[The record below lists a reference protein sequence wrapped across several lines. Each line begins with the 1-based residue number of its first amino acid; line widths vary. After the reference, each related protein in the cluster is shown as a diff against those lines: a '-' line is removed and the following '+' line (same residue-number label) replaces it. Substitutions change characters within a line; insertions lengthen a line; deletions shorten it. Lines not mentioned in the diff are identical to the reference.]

1 LLTKKT
7 VVDDFESSF
16 GEAAA
21 LSNAQSQELFD
32 SIDMEQDAQLL
43 DDCDILTFFRSDC
56 NAMPARERNRTGV
69 SSWGGRYSIFLY
81 NIPWFRFQEMIGMD
95 PPADQ
100 ILHSVSSLH
109 SPHRPPDNLALDD
122 RRKALYGL
130 LGLHSTV
137 DESEIVPK
145 LTSMMQILVPERFDG
160 DVLQKLQQLLNPS
173 SSCSTLQIAEFA
185 LCFVSNN
192 TLTMEGTGQFLKWIM
207 KDELKEFF
215 RLLFQMRTLTV
226 QAVSTK
232 LLEST
237 ARFGNASIL
246 QFLIDTG
253 IDRSGLSGIK
263 GGRLLQLAL
272 FCRHMGVAQIL
283 LQAGADVNPQ
293 LNDKR
298 WPFSQPPLHL
308 AVINGNADMTRH
320 LLNVGAWVDRYADH
334 TTALS
339 VAVSKRTPECIRLLL
354 EAGADVDNCN
364 VDEEN
369 ALDWAFLNGEMV
381 IYHMLLSSSQKP
393 KTSLTL
399 SGILCAAKE
408 GVRTLSKYLESKKDV
423 DDFSQRITLES
434 ALCEATKYS
443 SHAGAV
449 KALLGFG
456 VDPNV
461 KTIEGDKACPLVEA
475 VICDDINLAALLLDA
490 GADIDAPGVLAIA
503 AEDEYRFEFLN
514 FLIEQGADIESFGAN
529 ALAQAA
535 IWGNFAAAKLLLR
548 SGVDVNEP
556 DNDGYFPLQRAARRG
571 DSKVVEF
578 LVREGANVNAPPS
591 LKEGYTAL
599 HFAVGGENV
608 NLIRFLIQEGAHI
621 STQPHPSLGK
631 TLLEACATGGCG
643 GFSRNRSEIFK
654 LLLNVGA
661 PIAGP
666 QVRRRCRDWNSAL
679 TSLITR
685 SAENE
690 LVQLVL
696 DAGADINQ
704 PGCGKG
710 ARTPIQAA
718 AEVGNLDLIK
728 QLLLKG
734 AKINAPAAALNGR
747 TALQAGC
754 SRGRANLELIEVLLG
769 NGADV
774 NAEAGIYGGLTALQG
789 AAIGGHIKIV
799 LLLLDA
805 GADVNADS
813 AEKDGRMALDG
824 AAEHGRLDMVQLL
837 LNANA
842 KSEGEGK
849 SGYDTAVELAEEN
862 GHFAVAELLK
872 SHSEGIRS

>member
-1 LLTKKT
+1 MIN
-7 VVDDFESSF
+7 DFESGF

-21 LSNAQSQELFD
+21 PSNAHAQELFD
-32 SIDMEQDAQLL
+32 SIDIEQDAQLL
-43 DDCDILTFFRSDC
+43 DDCDILTFFRSDF
-56 NAMPARERNRTGV
+56 NATPVRERNPTGA
-69 SSWGGRYSIFLY
+69 SSWGGHYSIFLH
-81 NIPWFRFQEMIGMD
+81 NIPWFRFQEMVGMD
-95 PPADQ
+95 PLADQ

-109 SPHRPPDNLALDD
+109 SPHLRQDNLALDD

-192 TLTMEGTGQFLKWIM
+192 TLTVEATDQFLKWIM

-215 RLLFQMRTLTV
+215 KLLFQMRTPTV

-246 QFLIDTG
+246 QFLFDTG
-253 IDRSGLSGIK
+253 IDRSGLAGTK

-272 FCRHMGVAQIL
+272 FCGHVGVALIL

-308 AVINGNADMTRH
+308 AVINGNADMARH
-320 LLNVGAWVDRYADH
+320 LLNTGARVDCYAGDG
-334 TTALS
+334 TALS
-339 VAVSKRTPECIRLLL
+339 VAVSRRRPECIHLLL
-354 EAGADVDNCN
+354 EAGADVDNCS
-364 VDEEN
+364 VGLEN

-423 DDFSQRITLES
+423 DDSRQRITLES
-434 ALCEATKYS
+434 ALCQATNYS
-443 SHAGAV
+443 RHRGAV
-449 KALLGFG
+449 RALLGFG
-456 VDPNV
+456 VDPNA
-461 KTIEGDKACPLVEA
+461 KAVGEDTTCPLLA
-475 VICDDINLAALLLDA
+475 AAMDNDINLAELLLDA
-490 GADIDAPGVLAIA
+490 GADIDTPDVLATA
-503 AEDEYRFEFLN
+503 AAGKDNFEFLN

-529 ALAQAA
+529 ALAEAVMY
-535 IWGNFAAAKLLLR
+535 GNFAATKLLLR

-556 DNDGYFPLQRAARRG
+556 DNDGYSPLQRAARHG
-571 DSKVVEF
+571 FFKIVEF
-578 LVREGANVNAPPS
+578 LVRAGANVNAPPS
-591 LKEGYTAL
+591 LTEGYTAL
-599 HFAVGGENV
+599 HFAVEGKNV
-608 NLIRFLIQEGAHI
+608 NLVRFLIQAGAHVG
-621 STQPHPSLGK
+621 TQPHPSLGK
-631 TLLEACATGGCG
+631 TLLEVCAAGGYG
-643 GFSRNRSEIFK
+643 GFSCDRSEIFK
-654 LLLNVGA
+654 LLLNAGA
-661 PIAGP
+661 PITGP
-666 QVRRRCRDWNSAL
+666 RVRRRCRNWNSAL

-685 SAENE
+685 SAENG

-718 AEVGNLDLIK
+718 AEVGNLELVK
-728 QLLLKG
+728 ELLLKG
-734 AKINAPAAALNGR
+734 AKINAPAGALNGR

-754 SRGRANLELIEVLLG
+754 SRERANLELVEFLLG
-769 NGADV
+769 KGADV
-774 NAEAGIYGGLTALQG
+774 NAEAGISGGLTALQG
-789 AAIGGHIKIV
+789 AAIRGHIRIA
-799 LLLLDA
+799 LLLLGF
-805 GADVNADS
+805 GADVNAGP
-813 AEKDGRMALDG
+813 AEIDGRMALDG

-842 KSEGEGK
+842 KGEGEGK